1 MTDSAPEKRPD
12 AGKQTTAPENRR
24 EPARTFP
31 VSDIWQPPA
40 ENEDDFAID
49 HPVYRRA
56 KSISIGL
63 GIIAGI
69 GIAIGHTTAPWWMP
83 LFGGAVVTVV
93 AFRILRPR
101 LRHPS
106 IEDEI

>member
-1 MTDSAPEKRPD
+1 MTDSGPDKKPAPGPEK
-12 AGKQTTAPENRR
+12 RR
-24 EPARTFP
+24 EPARTYP
-31 VSDIWQPPA
+31 VSDIWQPPVDS
-40 ENEDDFAID
+40 EDDLDID

-69 GIAIGHTTAPWWMP
+69 GIAIGHTSAPWWMP

>member
-1 MTDSAPEKRPD
+1 MTDTDPNKTPDAKPEKRP
-12 AGKQTTAPENRR
+12 

-31 VSDIWQPPA
+31 VSDIWQPPG
-40 ENEDDFAID
+40 EGEGDDDCAID

-69 GIAIGHTTAPWWMP
+69 GIAVGHTTAPWWMP
-83 LFGGAVVTVV
+83 LFGGAVVMVV